1 MEVEASASTLAVG
14 RQGMDRVRAGWWP
27 VTRRGVRAA
36 VLLATLA
43 AALAAFA
50 AACGG
55 DSGGSSPSSPSS
67 PSPTPPSTLLAGS
80 TQVPALAD
88 MLADKRLGP
97 AGAANVVIQY
107 SSLGC
112 SHCADFHTQSLPALK
127 SQYLDKGTATYVYR
141 DFYLDP
147 TSLRG
152 GMVARCAGDERYFAV
167 LDVIYQSQQTWA
179 RASDPWGALQKVLR
193 DAGLAQSLMD
203 ACMATP
209 GLDAGVTAIRQQGS
223 TEFGIT
229 GTPTFIVNGNKI
241 VGNVP
246 LATITNYFR

>member
-1 MEVEASASTLAVG
+1 MSPG
-14 RQGMDRVRAGWWP
+14 RAGWSP
-27 VTRRGVRAA
+27 VRGPRIVTVGRAVSRRGVIVAA
-36 VLLATLA
+36 LA
-43 AALAAFA
+43 AALAVMA

-55 DSGGSSPSSPSS
+55 NSDSDSNGSPAS
-67 PSPTPPSTLLAGS
+67 PSPAFPSTRLAGS

-88 MLADKRLGP
+88 LLADKRIGP
-97 AGAANVVIQY
+97 AEAPNLVITY

-127 SQYLDKGTATYVYR
+127 SQYLDKGVATFVYR
-141 DFYLDP
+141 DFPLDG

-152 GMVARCAGDERYFAV
+152 AMVARCAGDERYFAV
-167 LDVIYQSQQTWA
+167 LDVLFQSQQTWA
-179 RASDPWGALQKVLR
+179 RASDPWGAMQKVLR
-193 DAGLAQSLMD
+193 DAGLAQPLID
-203 ACMATP
+203 ACLSTP
-209 GLDAGVTAIRQQGS
+209 GLEAGVTAIRQQGS
-223 TEFGIT
+223 TEYGIT